1 MQTTERTATA
11 MVKTERTATITDCP
25 SYREAIVGV
34 KILNPDQ
41 LNVLSSDMYEKL

>member
-41 LNVLSSDMYEKL
+41 KIIINSIIIGLS